1 MKDRVIHTDQN
12 KAMLYSEDSKFT
24 NERMRFIKRMLTDS
38 DFVARISLDDFILLE
53 RITRCDY
60 TLYSEDVRHILK
72 WLRQEW
78 IKYKKDSNG

>member
-78 IKYKKDSNG
+78 IKYKKDANG